1 MPFYECN
8 EHQFVENIRRLMQ
21 TSHKI
26 VINRKMELHDDAK
39 YGPSILP
46 DQEFHRYSSICTRKS
61 IKSTVLSKVP
71 FVDEFHS
78 RIFDKDQIL
87 HGSTSLLYP
96 RMSIPY
102 YKVEYSMNVWGST
115 YFFTFDALFEPSVTI
130 QRRNEKRLGK
140 GILVHVLQYDPPQEA
155 VLTINLPRDVIV
167 LDIKNLRRTVEDHA
181 LSL

>member
-1 MPFYECN
+1 
-8 EHQFVENIRRLMQ
+8 MQ

-26 VINRKMELHDDAK
+26 VINRKMELRDDAK

-61 IKSTVLSKVP
+61 IKSTVLFRVP
-71 FVDEFHS
+71 FVDEFHLRS
-78 RIFDKDQIL
+78 FDKDQIL
-87 HGSTSLLYP
+87 LGSTSLLYP

-115 YFFTFDALFEPSVTI
+115 YVALFEPSVTI

-140 GILVHVLQYDPPQEA
+140 GILVHVLQFNPPQET
-155 VLTINLPRDVIV
+155 VLTINLPREVIV
-167 LDIKNLRRTVEDHA
+167 LDIKNMRRTVEDHA

>member
-1 MPFYECN
+1 M
-8 EHQFVENIRRLMQ
+8 ENIRRLME
-21 TSHKI
+21 TSQKFA
-26 VINRKMELHDDAK
+26 INRKIELHDDAK

-71 FVDEFHS
+71 FMDVFHS
-78 RIFDKDQIL
+78 RMFDKDEIL

-96 RMSIPY
+96 RLSIPY

-115 YFFTFDALFEPSVTI
+115 YFFSFDALFEPSVTI
-130 QRRNEKRLGK
+130 QRRNERRLGK
-140 GILVHVLQYDPPQEA
+140 GTLVHVLQYNPPQEA

-167 LDIKNLRRTVEDHA
+167 LDIKNMRRAIEDHA
-181 LSL
+181 LDF

>member
-1 MPFYECN
+1 
-8 EHQFVENIRRLMQ
+8 MQ

-26 VINRKMELHDDAK
+26 VINRKIELRDDAK

-71 FVDEFHS
+71 FVDELHS
-78 RIFDKDQIL
+78 RSFDKDQIL
-87 HGSTSLLYP
+87 RGSTSLLYP

-102 YKVEYSMNVWGST
+102 YKVEYSMNVRGST
-115 YFFTFDALFEPSVTI
+115 YLFTFDALFEPSVTI

-140 GILVHVLQYDPPQEA
+140 GIWFMFYS
-155 VLTINLPRDVIV
+155 TIHR
-167 LDIKNLRRTVEDHA
+167 KKQ
-181 LSL
+181 S